1 MVTPTYTF
9 ADGPTV
15 NRLGYGAMRLT
26 GQPGNFGR
34 YPDWD
39 EGKRVLRRAVERG
52 VQHIDTARAYG
63 PGWNEELVAE
73 ALHPYP
79 ADLLIATKG
88 GIEKNAPAPAGSWLD
103 GSPSALRTHV
113 DESLQRLKLD
123 TIGLYYLHR
132 PDPQVDIAESVGA
145 LAELQRAGKIRHI
158 GVSNVSVE
166 QLAAA
171 RSVAT
176 VAAVQNRFDPIN
188 GGDTD
193 VLDVV
198 AAAGIAFVPWG
209 PLGTDPFERVAPGGE
224 RGRRGRRA
232 ERHARA
238 TGAPR
243 PAAAVRRRA
252 ADPGHHQHR
261 APRREPRRPADPPER
276 VTDPTASV
284 PSTV

>member
-9 ADGPTV
+9 ADGLTV

-79 ADLLIATKG
+79 SDLLIATKG

-209 PLGTDPFERVAPGGE
+209 PLGTDPFERVAPVASEDAVAGE
-224 RGRRGRRA
+224 PNATPVQRALHALLRRSDVVL
-232 ERHARA
+232 
-238 TGAPR
+238 PI
-243 PAAAVRRRA
+243 
-252 ADPGHHQHR
+252 PGTTSIEHLDENLDALR
-261 APRREPRRPADPPER
+261 
-276 VTDPTASV
+276 TL
-284 PSTV
+284 PSES

>member
-1 MVTPTYTF
+1 M
-9 ADGPTV
+9 AS
-15 NRLGYGAMRLT
+15 
-26 GQPGNFGR
+26 
-34 YPDWD
+34 
-39 EGKRVLRRAVERG
+39 RRTR
-52 VQHIDTARAYG
+52 
-63 PGWNEELVAE
+63 
-73 ALHPYP
+73 
-79 ADLLIATKG
+79 
-88 GIEKNAPAPAGSWLD
+88 PAPAGIHLD
-103 GSPSALRTHV
+103 GSPAALRTHV

-209 PLGTDPFERVAPGGE
+209 PLGTDPFERVAPVASEDAVAGE
-224 RGRRGRRA
+224 PNATPVQRALHALLRRSDVVL
-232 ERHARA
+232 
-238 TGAPR
+238 PI
-243 PAAAVRRRA
+243 
-252 ADPGHHQHR
+252 PGTTSIEHLDENLDALR
-261 APRREPRRPADPPER
+261 
-276 VTDPTASV
+276 TL
-284 PSTV
+284 PSGP